1 MTPPSDED
9 SKLGA
14 YIGIGVGV
22 AAFVVL
28 LGVGLFFYIRR
39 MKKLAKNATQLPTK
53 EIISRTEDQDLKLE
67 DAKRFDRELIEVNSL
82 EK

>member
-1 MTPPSDED
+1 VTPPSDED

-39 MKKLAKNATQLPTK
+39 LKKLAKNATQLPTK
-53 EIISRTEDQDLKLE
+53 EIIVETEDQGLKLE
-67 DAKRFDRELIEVNSL
+67 DAKRLDREPIETNSP